1 MCCCK
6 CFSDRKTPLCIVML
20 MAFLAMGCGGL
31 MIYFS
36 IEMVN
41 LAFLDKLEE
50 TSELEGIQLAREL
63 LYYLLISVSGITI
76 AVAFLAWC
84 FYCCTNK
91 CFALTYSCI
100 VLPVWIILVLA
111 GLGSLIA
118 VAVGD
123 NVIDNACDDFN
134 AGVTINST
142 IFN

>member
-1 MCCCK
+1 M
-6 CFSDRKTPLCIVML
+6 
-20 MAFLAMGCGGL
+20 
-31 MIYFS
+31 
-36 IEMVN
+36 
-41 LAFLDKLEE
+41 
-50 TSELEGIQLAREL
+50 AREI

-76 AVAFLAWC
+76 AVAFMAWC
-84 FYCCTNK
+84 FYFCTNK

-123 NVIDNACDDFN
+123 SVIDHTCDEFN

-142 IFN
+142 IFNEPMPIED